1 MKRRHFNGLLLA
13 MPATSV
19 LASVSN
25 SGQEVNPYTQIN
37 PPIQADAHTVRAFFM
52 YSCPYCRMAHNALAR
67 WGSSLPAK
75 VEYRETPV
83 VGVGKNSM
91 GGALGFYAMKSIAP
105 QGMPAFHDYV
115 YRQIQDKGRVPSD
128 HMVYAEAAKA
138 AGVSMDLFAKAWRSD
153 AVAALVRGAAELTA
167 KYQIVSTPTVSA
179 GGVLTITPEITGG
192 INDTFFTLANAIVSK
207 TLSDQGGL
215 L

>member
-1 MKRRHFNGLLLA
+1 
-13 MPATSV
+13 MPP
-19 LASVSN
+19 
-25 SGQEVNPYTQIN
+25 G
-37 PPIQADAHTVRAFFM
+37 
-52 YSCPYCRMAHNALAR
+52 
-67 WGSSLPAK
+67 
-75 VEYRETPV
+75 
-83 VGVGKNSM
+83 
-91 GGALGFYAMKSIAP
+91 
-105 QGMPAFHDYV
+105 
-115 YRQIQDKGRVPSD
+115 
-128 HMVYAEAAKA
+128 EAAKA